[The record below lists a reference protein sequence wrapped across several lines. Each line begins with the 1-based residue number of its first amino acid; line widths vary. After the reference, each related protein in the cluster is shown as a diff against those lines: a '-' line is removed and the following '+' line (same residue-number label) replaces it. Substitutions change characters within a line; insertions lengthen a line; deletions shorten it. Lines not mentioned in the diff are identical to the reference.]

1 MKSQSRDNNKG
12 RPPRVQEDRD
22 EYRQRGPQEQPDN
35 YPPPPPPRGYPRQ
48 DHEGEP
54 VRGRSRQENQ
64 TDGNRRIDRDFG
76 QRVPQGEGERRWE
89 GGRDRREVQHVD
101 DRQRSDIQERE

>member
-1 MKSQSRDNNKG
+1 MSTDSEDHRNSLTIIHLPHPPGDIHDRTMKGSQA
-12 RPPRVQEDRD
+12 
-22 EYRQRGPQEQPDN
+22 
-35 YPPPPPPRGYPRQ
+35 
-48 DHEGEP
+48 
-54 VRGRSRQENQ
+54 RGRSRQENQ
-64 TDGNRRIDRDFG
+64 TDGNRRVDRDFG